1 MPTRPSSS
9 PGDHNPEPSAKK
21 TTRKAAKDGSG
32 TAGGSSTA
40 AVRSAFKP
48 ITAIRPEA
56 AKPAPAQT
64 PPSPPA
70 PAPQKETVSLID
82 EKPKTLKK
90 RPAKTDATGRVLPPI
105 SRILEPEQPKPAV
118 SAPEPTEP
126 KSADAVS
133 PEVPAVHEVSATE
146 APSAEPAPGDDGKTI
161 HLKAPVGV
169 KDLAAALNL
178 RPFEIIRDLMG
189 LNIFA
194 SINSSVD
201 ADAASQVCK
210 LHGFKFER
218 ERREK
223 GAGVHK
229 VEEKVVEPPKEVAPP
244 KQDELKL
251 RAPIVT
257 FMGHVDHGK
266 TTLMDTIRKARVAAG
281 EAGGITQHIG
291 AYSVDQGGQ
300 RITFLDTPGHA
311 AFSAMRARGANVTD
325 IVVLVVA
332 ADDGLM
338 PQTLEAIS
346 HAKNAKVQI
355 IVAITKMDTQGANP
369 DRVKAQLQEKGL
381 APEDWGGDTICI
393 PVSAIKN
400 QGIDKL
406 LESILLV
413 AEVSEL
419 KATSGG
425 VARAT
430 VIEAQF
436 EQGRG
441 PAATVIVRT
450 GTLKVGSPIIC
461 GNFHGKVKALLD
473 EHGKPMKS
481 AGPSTPAKV
490 VGLSGLPNA
499 GDELVVMESE
509 RAANQLSQDR
519 LNDLRASKLTA
530 PARPTLENLFASLAD
545 DQKKV
550 LKLVIKSDV
559 QGSLEAI
566 GASVSEI
573 KSNKVETE
581 IIHQA
586 VGPISENDVL
596 LAAAAGG
603 VIIGFNIK
611 VENSAAAT
619 AKREGVQ
626 IKLYSIIYELLDQVK
641 EAMAGLLDPVT
652 RESTI
657 GHAEVRRVFDL
668 SKGVVAGCYVTD
680 GRILRSGRARVLRG
694 RQPIYDG
701 GIGTLRRFQEDVKEV
716 KIGFECGIR
725 LGDFDEY
732 EVGDIIECYQLE
744 KVAQKL

>member
-1 MPTRPSSS
+1 MPPTRPSSS
-9 PGDHNPEPSAKK
+9 PGENSPEASAKK
-21 TTRKAAKDGSG
+21 TNRKATKEGV
-32 TAGGSSTA
+32 GSSGA
-40 AVRSAFKP
+40 GDSAVRSAFKP
-48 ITAIRPEA
+48 ITASRPEP
-56 AKPAPAQT
+56 AKPTPKAT
-64 PPSPPA
+64 PPPP
-70 PAPQKETVSLID
+70 PPPKEAVSLID
-82 EKPKTLKK
+82 EKPKTLRK
-90 RPAKTDATGRVLPPI
+90 RTTKPEDSPRVLPPI
-105 SRILEPEQPKPAV
+105 SRILEPEVQRPA
-118 SAPEPTEP
+118 P
-126 KSADAVS
+126 
-133 PEVPAVHEVSATE
+133 VPAPVEQPA
-146 APSAEPAPGDDGKTI
+146 ASAETSSESDVTVAPDLASEPSTDPEDDKTI

-169 KDLAAALNL
+169 KDLSAALGL

-201 ADAASQVCK
+201 AEAASQVCK

-223 GAGVHK
+223 GAGIHK
-229 VEEKVVEPPKEVAPP
+229 VEEKVVEPPKEVDPP
-244 KQDELKL
+244 KKDELKL

-291 AYSVDQGGQ
+291 AYSVEKGGQ
-300 RITFLDTPGHA
+300 HITFLDTPGHA

-355 IVAITKMDTQGANP
+355 IVAITKMDTAGANP

-381 APEDWGGDTICI
+381 APEDWGGDTICV

-450 GTLKVGSPIIC
+450 GTLKVGSPVIC
-461 GNFHGKVKALLD
+461 GSYHGKIKALLD
-473 EHGKPMKS
+473 EQGKPLKS

-519 LNDLRASKLTA
+519 LGALRASKLTA
-530 PARPTLENLFASLAD
+530 PARPTLENLFASMAD

-550 LKLVIKSDV
+550 LRLVIKSDV

-566 GASVSEI
+566 CASVSEI
-573 KSNKVETE
+573 KSNKVDTE
-581 IIHQA
+581 VVHHA

-603 VIIGFNIK
+603 VIIGFNVK

-652 RESTI
+652 RESAL
-657 GHAEVRRVFDL
+657 GHAEVRRVFNL